1 MKVRQKGK
9 EISHEDY
16 GKLPNEISPKKKFLC
31 INVLPNLLF
40 QHNLNTKKQIPLKM
54 KFGLG

>member
-16 GKLPNEISPKKKFLC
+16 GKLLNEISPKKKFLC
-31 INVLPNLLF
+31 INVLTNLLF
-40 QHNLNTKKQIPLKM
+40 QHNLNTKN
-54 KFGLG
+54 KFR

>member
-40 QHNLNTKKQIPLKM
+40 QNNSKYTKTNSVKN
-54 KFGLG
+54 